1 MALLDISW
9 TTIIIIILL
18 VVVGYFIWSMVTSSS
33 STSSTGT
40 TKLTTITTLNITP
53 SNSNS
58 FTFSTWIAINKWG
71 NGGGNLVSIGSDAT
85 TFALKLGTAIN
96 KLYLSIGAAYTES
109 TAIAVGLVPLQ
120 TWVSVIVSVNNG
132 NSADIYINGKLVK
145 TIALTTTYSL
155 PSGSVSV
162 GGPSTAIDGYIST
175 TYDNKSIGPQEAWNI
190 YSSGYGGGGGGGV
203 GDFFNK
209 YKIRFAFVKDNVE
222 LSRLDI

>member
-9 TTIIIIILL
+9 TTIIIVILL

-40 TKLTTITTLNITP
+40 TKLTTVTTLNITP

-71 NGGGNLVSIGSDAT
+71 SGGGNLVSMGDAAT
-85 TFALKLGTAIN
+85 TFALKLGTSTN
-96 KLYLSIGAAYTES
+96 KLHLSIGAAYVEA

-145 TIALTTTYSL
+145 TIALTATYTL
-155 PSGSVSV
+155 PAGSATV
-162 GGPSTAIDGYIST
+162 GGPITAIDGYIST

-190 YSSGYGGGGGGGV
+190 YSSGYGGGGGSGV